1 MTSDENS
8 DRIGFIG
15 CGAMAQA
22 LATGLVGSGVRGQRL
37 SGSDPS
43 PEQREAFR
51 AATGATVHKDNSTL
65 VAESHVVVLAVK
77 PALVT
82 RILSELPSECE
93 PGRPLF
99 ISIAAG
105 ITLETLGASLP
116 EGTRIVRAMPNTPA
130 LVSEGAT
137 AFCGNT
143 LATSD
148 DLATA
153 ETLFNA
159 VGLTWVAPS
168 ESHLDAATGLSG
180 SGPAYV
186 FLILEALTE
195 AGIEQGIPPEAARR
209 LATQTLLGAATL
221 AHQSE
226 EPPQVLRERVSS
238 PGGTTI
244 AGLAEL
250 DAGDLRGL
258 ISRAVAAA
266 TARSRELSQNS

>member
-1 MTSDENS
+1 MTADDNS

-22 LATGLVGSGVRGQRL
+22 LATGLVGSGVSTERL
-37 SGSDPS
+37 CGSDPS

-51 AATGATVHKDNSTL
+51 AATGATAHKENATL

-82 RILSELPSECE
+82 RVLSELPPECD

-105 ITLETLGASLP
+105 ITLETLSASLP
-116 EGTRIVRAMPNTPA
+116 RGTRIVRAMPNTPA

-143 LATSD
+143 AATSE
-148 DLATA
+148 DLTAA
-153 ETLFNA
+153 ETLFKA

-168 ESHLDAATGLSG
+168 ESHLDAVTGLSG

-186 FLILEALTE
+186 FLVLEALTE
-195 AGIEQGIPPEAARR
+195 AGIEQGIPPEAAHR

-226 EPPQVLRERVSS
+226 ASPQILRERVSS
-238 PGGTTI
+238 PGGTTV

-250 DAGDLRGL
+250 EAGGLRDT
-258 ISRAVAAA
+258 IRRAVAAA
-266 TARSRELSQNS
+266 TARSRELSRNS

>member
-1 MTSDENS
+1 
-8 DRIGFIG
+8 
-15 CGAMAQA
+15 MAQA
-22 LATGLVGSGVRGQRL
+22 LATGLVGSGVSTQRV

-51 AATGATVHKDNSTL
+51 AATGATVHEDNSTL

-82 RILSELPSECE
+82 RVLSELSSECE

-116 EGTRIVRAMPNTPA
+116 TGTRIVRAMPNTPA

-137 AFCGNT
+137 AFCGNPAT
-143 LATSD
+143 TSD

-159 VGLTWVAPS
+159 VGLTWVAPN
-168 ESHLDAATGLSG
+168 ESHLDAVTGLSG

-186 FLILEALTE
+186 FLVLEALTE
-195 AGIEQGIPPEAARR
+195 AGIEQGIPLEAARR

-226 EPPQVLRERVSS
+226 ESAQVLRERVSS
-238 PGGTTI
+238 PGGH
-244 AGLAEL
+244 
-250 DAGDLRGL
+250 DRCRS
-258 ISRAVAAA
+258 SR
-266 TARSRELSQNS
+266 TRCR